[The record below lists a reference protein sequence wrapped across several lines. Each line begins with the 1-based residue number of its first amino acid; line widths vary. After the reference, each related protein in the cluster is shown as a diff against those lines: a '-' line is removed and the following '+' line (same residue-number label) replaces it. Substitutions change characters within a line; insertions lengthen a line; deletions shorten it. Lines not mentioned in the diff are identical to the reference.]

1 MVPIIKIAFGAQNRA
16 RIPKTFLNSVL
27 TAKNSHFYAP
37 IVAYAPVRLDNFALN
52 EGIPLM
58 TGPFL

>member
-16 RIPKTFLNSVL
+16 GIPKTFLNGVL
-27 TAKNSHFYAP
+27 TAKNSRFYAP